1 MIRNNKHAK
10 DIWGFHGICM
20 RLQICEHVQQTKQQ
34 DVAMSN
40 VSVILQS
47 WKGHILWK
55 DLVTLDVSHL
65 VNQFPTTAS
74 VAAQSQSC
82 LRQEC
87 ESQCYFVCFRAQLI
101 QCILCPVS
109 LKLGCKGL
117 CDCSLFRFELGL
129 RNLQL
134 IWCNCLLVIL
144 FVLAKPVRPEVHRHS
159 IRRWWTGGSWSKPKP
174 QDLTVGTKPFHILPS
189 RKEKFK
195 MYLNIT

>member
-1 MIRNNKHAK
+1 
-10 DIWGFHGICM
+10 M

-34 DVAMSN
+34 NAAMSN

-47 WKGHILWK
+47 WKGRILWK
-55 DLVTLDVSHL
+55 DLVTLDVSHPA
-65 VNQFPTTAS
+65 NQFPTTAS
-74 VAAQSQSC
+74 VAAQSHRSC

-87 ESQCYFVCFRAQLI
+87 ESQCYFVCFRAQLV

-134 IWCNCLLVIL
+134 IWCNCLLVIFICFGEAGQAGSSQTWHQTMMNWRL
-144 FVLAKPVRPEVHRHS
+144 LIQAKTSRSYCRDQAVPYPS
-159 IRRWWTGGSWSKPKP
+159 IP
-174 QDLTVGTKPFHILPS
+174 
-189 RKEKFK
+189 
-195 MYLNIT
+195 